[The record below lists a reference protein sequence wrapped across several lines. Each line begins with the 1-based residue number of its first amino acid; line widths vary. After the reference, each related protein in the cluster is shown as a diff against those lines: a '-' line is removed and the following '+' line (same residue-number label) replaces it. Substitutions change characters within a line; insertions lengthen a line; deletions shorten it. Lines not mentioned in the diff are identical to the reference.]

1 MVVHQILARKKG
13 ESKPLQAQKSSS
25 RSLYKN
31 RITYI
36 MRSVRFPDQKTGI
49 SDIHG
54 LSAVKCCQIR
64 KKIDMSRIVVKVGT
78 TTLVYPTFRLNIKR
92 TEKLVEVLSDLKN
105 RGHEIIFVSSGA
117 IAMGVSKLN
126 YSARPSDMPGKQAMA
141 AIGQCELMYT
151 YDRMFR
157 VYNHIVGQVLVSGD
171 ELLNETKL
179 KNFRNI
185 MSALL
190 KEGVIPIINENDA
203 MTTFEISS
211 IGDNDTLAGIVAKET
226 DADLLVLLSD
236 IDGLYTAD
244 PHLHPDAQILHH
256 VDAVTPEIEALA
268 SGSSSGKGTG
278 GMITKL
284 QAARMCMEN
293 GIEMAILNGT
303 QPELLYDLVDGK
315 EVGTLFRA
323 RKEKA

>member
-1 MVVHQILARKKG
+1 
-13 ESKPLQAQKSSS
+13 
-25 RSLYKN
+25 
-31 RITYI
+31 
-36 MRSVRFPDQKTGI
+36 
-49 SDIHG
+49 
-54 LSAVKCCQIR
+54 
-64 KKIDMSRIVVKVGT
+64 MSRIVVKVGT

-226 DADLLVLLSD
+226 QADLLVLLSD

-244 PHLHPDAQILHH
+244 PHLHPEAQILHH

-293 GIEMAILNGT
+293 GIDMAILNGT
-303 QPELLYDLVDGK
+303 QPELLYDLIDGK
-315 EVGTLFRA
+315 EVGTLFHA
-323 RKEKA
+323 RKEKI